1 MSTTTRA
8 SGASGT
14 VGRALG
20 VLLVAAL
27 VAAIAVVSVAAAL
40 ILGLGI
46 GGTARPSAGVG
57 PVVATPAASA
67 ASHRLSSTLPS
78 ARKHSVTSPLIRRA
92 AAGLVAIVVDS
103 GGAPSKA
110 GTGIV
115 LSAGGTVLTNY
126 HVISTD
132 DETSRSIR
140 VEDPAT
146 ATTYEAVVLGADR
159 RHDIAVLR
167 LRDAQDLPTAPIGRL
182 RGLRIGQR
190 VTSVGNAYGAG
201 QLAASSGVISGL
213 GASIASTTETSRV
226 ADNDTDSGAD
236 SEDEPASRLT
246 GLIQVSALIVPG
258 DSGGA
263 LLDARGR
270 VVALTVAYAHRGD
283 TSAGIGWA
291 IPIDT
296 ALRIARDLSTN

>member
-1 MSTTTRA
+1 
-8 SGASGT
+8 
-14 VGRALG
+14 
-20 VLLVAAL
+20 
-27 VAAIAVVSVAAAL
+27 VV
-40 ILGLGI
+40 
-46 GGTARPSAGVG
+46 
-57 PVVATPAASA
+57 
-67 ASHRLSSTLPS
+67 
-78 ARKHSVTSPLIRRA
+78 
-92 AAGLVAIVVDS
+92 
-103 GGAPSKA
+103 
-110 GTGIV
+110 
-115 LSAGGTVLTNY
+115 TNY
-126 HVISTD
+126 HVISTE
-132 DETSRSIR
+132 DETSRLIR

-146 ATTYEAVVLGADR
+146 ATTYDAVVLGADR

-167 LRDAQDLPTAPIGRL
+167 LPDAQDLPTAPIGRS

-213 GASIASTTETSRV
+213 GTSIASTTETSRV

-246 GLIQVSALIVPG
+246 GLIQVNALIVPG

-263 LLDARGR
+263 LLDTRGR

-283 TSAGIGWA
+283 TPAGIGWA